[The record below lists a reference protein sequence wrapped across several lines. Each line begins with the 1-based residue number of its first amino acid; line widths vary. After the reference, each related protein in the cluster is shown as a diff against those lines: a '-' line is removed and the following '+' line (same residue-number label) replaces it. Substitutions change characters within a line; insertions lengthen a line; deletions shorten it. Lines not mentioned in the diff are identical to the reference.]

1 MEGLDAVKDAKQTT
15 DFWLLS
21 ISKVEYTD
29 FQNAALTNE
38 SSG

>member
-1 MEGLDAVKDAKQTT
+1 MEGLDAVKDGKQTT

-21 ISKVEYTD
+21 ISKVEYTH
-29 FQNAALTNE
+29 FENAALTNE